1 MQKEEIYHIYQK
13 DDIVAHSLTF
23 EQLCDKIKKDE
34 IDVKEVEVLQLSPP
48 QYTDASY

>member
-13 DDIVAHSLTF
+13 DDVVAHSLSF

-34 IDVKEVEVLQLSPP
+34 INIQEVEVLQLSPP
-48 QYTDASY
+48 QYTEASY